1 MSFLK
6 STLITI
12 WENLG
17 MATWIEI
24 TTSDPHYTYYFGP
37 FLTQR
42 EAEEHKPAFI
52 ADLEAEGATGIEVK
66 FRQCQR
72 PEILTVDHSHADLEG
87 QEQK

>member
-24 TTSDPHYTYYFGP
+24 TTSDPHCTYYFGP
-37 FLTQR
+37 FLTQS
-42 EAEEHKPAFI
+42 EAEEHQPAYI
-52 ADLEAEGATGIEVK
+52 ADLEAEGASGIHVN
-66 FRQCQR
+66 FLRCQR
-72 PEILTVDHSHADLEG
+72 PEELTVDHSCSDLEG
-87 QEQK
+87 